1 MNSQSTVFR
10 SIEQWKEAL
19 IILPDARFFN
29 LMRSIL
35 GTIQSPFNKQR
46 LLDKITVFLSN
57 NDIQK
62 TIAAYIDS
70 DDHKIIAAVAALNE
84 PVRRDLGSFFSG
96 EYSYIEIDSLVSN
109 LEDRLIVYAIKED
122 GRLSLNPLLKKILL
136 PFTVEN
142 SILFPYIRSDSTQP
156 NQKKFVYDDVFLA
169 SFLTFLSSEKHILK
183 RDGLMRGNLPR
194 KAQKIFPSAEVEV
207 FIKSLRC
214 IGLLP
219 DGSFDP
225 AGQKLQDFAR
235 LTEAERFLYCAAG
248 VYISLNYDLT
258 EAFLPQKKIIQH
270 ISAAAA
276 LLYNT
281 LDEDNIYPESTL
293 SRLIHLNQATS
304 DIRIP
309 GLNEP
314 VKADL
319 LLEAMEKTTLLLKT
333 ERGYRKRII
342 NSGGSCCRG
351 IGGAEDIP
359 VIAFNSAFSFT
370 LLPEITFSEAVSL
383 AVFCEIVKAKP
394 QVQFEITQKSAVRGF
409 NSGMSGKTM
418 FEILKKLSLSGA
430 GADLE
435 TTLSDWEK
443 RHSEIII
450 IEGVSLVLSEEQ
462 RYIAQSEQ
470 IAPHIVLNP
479 SPGVYML
486 DFAGRDEAVMMLR
499 KAGVDI
505 MFEPNVKSAAPFP
518 QKAPP
523 FFASFSPR
531 ADTLTVKPAEKCP
544 PAAYSY
550 KHKSAEKYKK
560 HFHAV
565 LDELKRSQ
573 MEREELASR
582 IERKLIVSPCQLSGA
597 SVQYE
602 KREARGLDYAGKLA
616 IVKQALLSNE
626 AVEIIVQDSD
636 GSEKCIS
643 GGVPVTLA
651 KSNNNETILSVKLPS
666 TDEYYKITDNI
677 NENIN
682 ESGCIKIS
690 MGKIRVIRRVKQ

>member
-19 IILPDARFFN
+19 ITLPDTRFFN

-46 LLDKITVFLSN
+46 LLDKLTVFLSN
-57 NDIQK
+57 KDIQE
-62 TIAAYIDS
+62 TIVAYIDD
-70 DDHKIIAAVAALNE
+70 DDHKIIAAAAALNE
-84 PVRRDLGSFFSG
+84 PSRRDLGAFFSG
-96 EYSYIEIDSLVSN
+96 EYSYIELDSLIAN

-136 PFTVEN
+136 PFTTDN
-142 SILFPYIRSDSTQP
+142 SILFPYIISDSTQP
-156 NQKKFVYDDVFLA
+156 TQMQFVYDDVFLA
-169 SFLTFLSSEKHILK
+169 SFLIFLSSEKHILK
-183 RDGLMRGNLPR
+183 RDGLIRGKLPK
-194 KAQKIFPSAEVEV
+194 KAQKIFPYADVEV
-207 FIKSLRC
+207 FVKSLRC

-235 LTEAERFLYCAAG
+235 LTEEERFLYCAAG
-248 VYISLNYDLT
+248 VYISLNYDVT
-258 EAFLPQKKIIQH
+258 ETFLPQKKIIQH
-270 ISAAAA
+270 IAASAA

-293 SRLIHLNQATS
+293 RRLIQMNQAAAGG
-304 DIRIP
+304 IVL
-309 GLNEP
+309 GVNEP

-319 LLEAMEKTTLLLKT
+319 LLEAMEKTALLLKT
-333 ERGYRKRII
+333 GYGYRKRII

-351 IGGAEDIP
+351 IGGDEDIP
-359 VIAFNSAFSFT
+359 VIAFNSVFSFA
-370 LLPEITFSEAVSL
+370 LLPGITFSEAVSL
-383 AVFCEIVKAKP
+383 AAFCEIVKAKP
-394 QVQFEITQKSAVRGF
+394 PVQFEITQKSAVRGF
-409 NSGMSGKTM
+409 NSGMSSKTM
-418 FEILKKLSLSGA
+418 FDILKKLSLSGA

-435 TTLSDWEK
+435 TRLGGWEK

-462 RYIAQSEQ
+462 RYIAQAEQ

-486 DFAGRDEAVMMLR
+486 DFAGRDEAAMMLR

-505 MFEPNVKSAAPFP
+505 VFEPHIKSAASFP
-518 QKAPP
+518 KKTPP
-523 FFASFSPR
+523 FFTAFAPR
-531 ADTLTVKPAEKCP
+531 IDILTEKPAECTP
-544 PAAYSY
+544 SAYSY
-550 KHKSAEKYKK
+550 RHKSAEKYKN
-560 HFHAV
+560 HFRSV
-565 LDELKRSQ
+565 LDELKTSQ
-573 MEREELASR
+573 MERDELASR

-597 SVQYE
+597 SIRYE

-651 KSNNNETILSVKLPS
+651 KSNNNETILSVKLPG
-666 TDEYYKITDNI
+666 TDEYNKITDNI

-690 MGKIRVIRRVKQ
+690 MGKIRVIRRIKQ

>member
-1 MNSQSTVFR
+1 SQSTVFR

-19 IILPDARFFN
+19 ITLPDARFFN
-29 LMRSIL
+29 LVRSIL

-46 LLDKITVFLSN
+46 LLDKLTVFLSN
-57 NDIQK
+57 NDVQE
-62 TIAAYIDS
+62 TIAAYIDD

-84 PVRRDLGSFFSG
+84 PARRDLGVFFSG
-96 EYSYIEIDSLVSN
+96 EYAYTELDSLIAN

-136 PFTVEN
+136 PFTADN
-142 SILFPYIRSDSTQP
+142 SILFPYIRSDLTQP
-156 NQKKFVYDDVFLA
+156 AQTQFVYDDVFLS
-169 SFLTFLSSEKHILK
+169 SFLIFLSSEKHILK
-183 RDGLMRGNLPR
+183 RDGLIRGKLPK
-194 KAQKIFPSAEVEV
+194 KARTIFPYADVEV
-207 FIKSLRC
+207 FVKSLRC

-225 AGQKLQDFAR
+225 VGQKLQDFAR
-235 LTEAERFLYCAAG
+235 LTEEERFLYCAAG

-258 EAFLPQKKIIQH
+258 ETFLPQKKIIQH
-270 ISAAAA
+270 IAASAA
-276 LLYNT
+276 LLYNA
-281 LDEDNIYPESTL
+281 LDEDNIYPASTL
-293 SRLIHLNQATS
+293 QRLIQMNQAATGG
-304 DIRIP
+304 IVL
-309 GLNEP
+309 GVNEP
-314 VKADL
+314 VKAAV
-319 LLEAMEKTTLLLKT
+319 LLEAMEKTALLLKT
-333 ERGYRKRII
+333 EYGYRKRII
-342 NSGGSCCRG
+342 NSGGSFCRC
-351 IGGAEDIP
+351 IGGIENIP
-359 VIAFNSAFSFT
+359 VIAFNSVFSFV
-370 LLPEITFSEAVSL
+370 LLPGITFSEAVSL
-383 AVFCEIVKAKP
+383 AAFCEIVKAKP
-394 QVQFEITQKSAVRGF
+394 PVQFEITRKSAVRGF

-418 FEILKKLSLSGA
+418 VEILKKLSLSGA
-430 GADLE
+430 LSDLE
-435 TTLSDWEK
+435 TTLGGWEK

-462 RYIAQSEQ
+462 RYIAQAEQ

-486 DFAGRDEAVMMLR
+486 DFAGRDEAAMMLR

-505 MFEPNVKSAAPFP
+505 VFEPHIKSAASFSK
-518 QKAPP
+518 KAPP
-523 FFASFSPR
+523 FFAAFSPR
-531 ADTLTVKPAEKCP
+531 ADTLIEKPAERP
-544 PAAYSY
+544 PSAYSY
-550 KHKSAEKYKK
+550 KHKSAEKYKN
-560 HFHAV
+560 HFRSV
-565 LDELKRSQ
+565 LDELKISQ
-573 MEREELASR
+573 MERDELTSR

-597 SVQYE
+597 YIRYE
-602 KREARGLDYAGKLA
+602 RREARGLDYAGKLA

-666 TDEYYKITDNI
+666 TDEYYKNTD
-677 NENIN
+677 NIN